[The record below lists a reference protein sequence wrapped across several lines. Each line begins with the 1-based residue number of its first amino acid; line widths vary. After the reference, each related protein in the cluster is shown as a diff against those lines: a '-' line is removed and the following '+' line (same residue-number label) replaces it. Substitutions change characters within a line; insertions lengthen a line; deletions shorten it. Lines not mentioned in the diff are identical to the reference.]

1 MRQSFRALL
10 FHLTNQV
17 ECLSPTDHSIGDQPL
32 IESGQLAFVGAS
44 KREQVT
50 VSDLGGV
57 QKTRWVHMLS
67 VEQRQI
73 VGPEGVTGQF
83 PE

>member
-1 MRQSFRALL
+1 MK
-10 FHLTNQV
+10 
-17 ECLSPTDHSIGDQPL
+17 CLSSIDHSIGDQPL
-32 IESGQLAFVGAS
+32 IKGGQLAFMGAS
-44 KREQVT
+44 KREQIA

-57 QKTRWVHMLS
+57 QKTGWIYVLS

>member
-1 MRQSFRALL
+1 MK
-10 FHLTNQV
+10 
-17 ECLSPTDHSIGDQPL
+17 CLSPIDHSIGDQPL
-32 IESGQLAFVGAS
+32 IESGQLAFMGAS

-57 QKTRWVHMLS
+57 QKACWVYMLS

-73 VGPEGVTGQF
+73 VGPEGVTGQL

>member
-1 MRQSFRALL
+1 MPGSTFQLS
-10 FHLTNQV
+10 NQMK
-17 ECLSPTDHSIGDQPL
+17 CLSPVDHGIGEQPL
-32 IESGQLAFVGAS
+32 IESGQLAFMGAS
-44 KREQVT
+44 KREQVA

-57 QKTRWVHMLS
+57 QKTCWVYMLS

-73 VGPEGVTGQF
+73 VGPERVTGQL

>member
-1 MRQSFRALL
+1 MK
-10 FHLTNQV
+10 
-17 ECLSPTDHSIGDQPL
+17 CLSPVDHSIGDQTL
-32 IESGQLAFVGAS
+32 IESGQLAFMGAS

-50 VSDLGGV
+50 VSDLGRV
-57 QKTRWVHMLS
+57 QKPCWVYVLS